1 MKDYYSFLMNVA
13 ELLKT
18 QDKVDFIVNGIT
30 VSVAWQVPNAQFT
43 EIHIEQ
49 DCDESSGVIFK
60 LSNTEEAKRKL
71 LEFDKSDYFNQN
83 LITPLILDYDEM
95 MEVLFS
101 FVELEKMYT
110 IIISKSLYP
119 IIEDKK

>member
-30 VSVAWQVPNAQFT
+30 VSVAWQVPNAQYT
-43 EIHIEQ
+43 EIHIEK